1 MPLRA
6 ILAIERPTKLMSDLP
21 ETTVIQGEHYNSGDL
36 EYFSVTGQWLIIWSH
51 LIDRGPSH
59 IRLFFLESWFSWPWF
74 WIFLVFPSPNFS
86 VFLVE
91 IRREKRAVM
100 FGQLQWCV
108 FDGRGRSPRK
118 NLRFLC
124 PRNPLQ
130 ALLAIENSFPGP
142 VFFLL
147 VKVGFPV
154 FSNLFFS
161 WSAIGTLLFIKH
173 LLVLRKAYWTA
184 RRRRF
189 FLRFCDFIS
198 NLEHFS
204 GMFLNQL
211 TIYFI
216 MRFLIFAKVFKRFL
230 IFS

>member
-1 MPLRA
+1 
-6 ILAIERPTKLMSDLP
+6 
-21 ETTVIQGEHYNSGDL
+21 
-36 EYFSVTGQWLIIWSH
+36 
-51 LIDRGPSH
+51 
-59 IRLFFLESWFSWPWF
+59 
-74 WIFLVFPSPNFS
+74 
-86 VFLVE
+86 
-91 IRREKRAVM
+91 M

-154 FSNLFFS
+154 FSNLVFSWFS

-173 LLVLRKAYWTA
+173 LLVLRKAYCTA

-189 FLRFCDFIS
+189 FFEILRFYIKFGAFFWHVS
-198 NLEHFS
+198 
-204 GMFLNQL
+204 
-211 TIYFI
+211 
-216 MRFLIFAKVFKRFL
+216 
-230 IFS
+230 